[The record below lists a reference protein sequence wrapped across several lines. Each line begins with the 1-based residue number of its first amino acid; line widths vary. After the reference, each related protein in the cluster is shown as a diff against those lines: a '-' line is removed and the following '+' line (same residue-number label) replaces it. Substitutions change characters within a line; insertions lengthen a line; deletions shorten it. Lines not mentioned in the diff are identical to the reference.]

1 MTLTEQW
8 SSSELSWPNLDSS
21 ELMSSLACLHL
32 VSHHFTAC
40 GLHQPGLPQPWN
52 GSSIASTNSIWTAT
66 LIVVCAWLLSVLFF
80 VPEVSVGFV
89 ACWLPAWLFC
99 LLLFLIRE
107 HSARTVR
114 LCDSENGPCFDSW
127 LAQFSK
133 RALQACGVKAAAQWF
148 ARKLRGKFW
157 LEVESLFFGWSVALF
172 MMGELEHSDTNSK
185 RRRSKAHQFQL

>member
-21 ELMSSLACLHL
+21 KLMSSLACLQL

-40 GLHQPGLPQPWN
+40 ELHQPGLPQPRN

-89 ACWLPAWLFC
+89 ACWL
-99 LLLFLIRE
+99 FLIRE
-107 HSARTVR
+107 HSTPV
-114 LCDSENGPCFDSW
+114 LFYDSENGPCFDSW

-133 RALQACGVKAAAQWF
+133 RAPQACGVKAAAQWF